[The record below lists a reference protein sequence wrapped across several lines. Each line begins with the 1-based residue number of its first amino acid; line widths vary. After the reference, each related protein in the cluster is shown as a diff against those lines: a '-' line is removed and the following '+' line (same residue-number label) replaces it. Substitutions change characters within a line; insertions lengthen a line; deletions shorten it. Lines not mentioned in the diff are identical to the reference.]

1 MKIARIDAAT
11 GEVINTELW
20 AQVPDDTAEHLFR
33 ELTQGAGIGCTWDGE
48 AFVFPPAPEPPRRLI
63 PKSVIQERV
72 NDVGKLGAVM
82 AVLRSEG
89 QEINYARWFAPDWP
103 NVYFDDPAM
112 LTLLAA
118 VGCTEGEIA
127 TITAAG

>member
-1 MKIARIDAAT
+1 MNIARINAAT
-11 GEVINTELW
+11 GEVLNVELW
-20 AQVPDDTAEHLFR
+20 AQAPDDTAEHLFR
-33 ELTQGAGIGCTWDGE
+33 EATGGAGIGCTWDGE
-48 AFVFPPAPEPPRRLI
+48 AFVLPTPDPPPRRLI

-72 NDVGKLGAVM
+72 NDIGKLGAVM